1 MDGDTYRTFW
11 GLKKGVQYLLGF
23 LAAKGPQQEL
33 LWYLFGYWAEK
44 SQCQFMCCFRTGA
57 S

>member
-33 LWYLFGYWAEK
+33 LWYLFGY
-44 SQCQFMCCFRTGA
+44 
-57 S
+57 